1 MSKKSRNKNAK
12 KVLSSFAELG
22 NTGKNTL
29 SRLATTVKADMPT
42 MILGN
47 KDPFAGTVK
56 TDSIKLKSENR
67 VSKIAKRLIP
77 FRAAQSPV
85 QNKPA
90 AARLKHIAGKMGK
103 AAVPKTRKSKGM
115 IWLFVFFTAL
125 TGGSYY
131 AWQSIDG
138 IGAKIAQVIDYKT
151 WLNTTAGKVKPV
163 DTTTASSEINIG
175 SRNNSTSTTTTNTIY
190 SGSKNS
196 QTFAATKS
204 ATIKTKTLDIKKSS
218 KPVVAKKSS
227 KAIATKKATSPAK
240 TKQWEAKL
248 AKLKKKSQ
256 ADYRKASLNYRQ
268 KQK

>member
-56 TDSIKLKSENR
+56 TDSIKLKGENR

-103 AAVPKTRKSKGM
+103 AAVPKTRKSKGV

-138 IGAKIAQVIDYKT
+138 VGAKIAQVVDYKT
-151 WLNTTAGKVKPV
+151 WLDTTAGKVKPA
-163 DTTTASSEINIG
+163 DTTTSSSEINIG
-175 SRNNSTSTTTTNTIY
+175 SRNNSPTGTVY

-196 QTFAATKS
+196 QTFAASKS
-204 ATIKTKTLDIKKSS
+204 STIKTKTLNIKKAS
-218 KPVVAKKSS
+218 KPVVAKKAS
-227 KAIATKKATSPAK
+227 KASVSKKVASPAK
-240 TKQWEAKL
+240 SKQWEAKL
-248 AKLKKKSQ
+248 AKLKKKGQ

>member
-12 KVLSSFAELG
+12 KVLSSFADLG

-56 TDSIKLKSENR
+56 TDGIKLKGENR
-67 VSKIAKRLIP
+67 VSRIAKRLIP

-138 IGAKIAQVIDYKT
+138 IGAKISQVVDYKT
-151 WLNTTAGKVKPV
+151 WLNTTAGKVKPA
-163 DTTTASSEINIG
+163 DTTAKSSEINIG
-175 SRNNSTSTTTTNTIY
+175 SRQDTSTKTIY
-190 SGSKNS
+190 SGSKSS
-196 QTFAATKS
+196 QSFAATKS
-204 ATIKTKTLDIKKSS
+204 STVKTKTLNIKKSS
-218 KPVVAKKSS
+218 KPVVAKKAS
-227 KAIATKKATSPAK
+227 KSKGSKKVASPAK
-240 TKQWEAKL
+240 SKQWE
-248 AKLKKKSQ
+248 S
-256 ADYRKASLNYRQ
+256 
-268 KQK
+268 

>member
-12 KVLSSFAELG
+12 KVLSSFADLG

-29 SRLATTVKADMPT
+29 SRLATTVKADLPT

-47 KDPFAGTVK
+47 KDKFAGTVK
-56 TDSIKLKSENR
+56 TDSIKNLGENR
-67 VSKIAKRLIP
+67 VSKLAKRFVP
-77 FRAAQSPV
+77 FRAAQGAPV

-103 AAVPKTRKSKGM
+103 AAVPRTRKSKGM
-115 IWLFVFFTAL
+115 IWLFIFFSAL

-138 IGAKIAQVIDYKT
+138 IGAKIAQVVDYKS
-151 WLNTTAGKVKPV
+151 WLNTTSGKVKPA
-163 DTTTASSEINIG
+163 DTTSSSSDINIG
-175 SRNNSTSTTTTNTIY
+175 SRQTSGKILY
-190 SGSKNS
+190 SGSTKPS
-196 QTFAATKS
+196 ESFATQKSSTVETK
-204 ATIKTKTLDIKKSS
+204 TIAVKKSTKTL
-218 KPVVAKKSS
+218 
-227 KAIATKKATSPAK
+227 TKKATKSKASKKVAGPAK
-240 TKQWEAKL
+240 SKQWEQKL

-256 ADYRKASLNYRQ
+256 ADYKKASMQYRK

>member
-1 MSKKSRNKNAK
+1 LLLFWVRCTEWMWSMSKKSRNKNAK
-12 KVLSSFAELG
+12 KVLSSFADLG

-56 TDSIKLKSENR
+56 TDSIKLAGQK
-67 VSKIAKRLIP
+67 VSRIAKRLIP
-77 FRAAQSPV
+77 FRAAQVGAV

-103 AAVPKTRKSKGM
+103 A
-115 IWLFVFFTAL
+115 AL

-138 IGAKIAQVIDYKT
+138 IGAKIAQVVDYKA
-151 WLNTTAGKVKPV
+151 WLNTTSGKVKPS
-163 DTTTASSEINIG
+163 DMTSKSSDLKVG
-175 SRNNSTSTTTTNTIY
+175 SRD
-190 SGSKNS
+190 
-196 QTFAATKS
+196 
-204 ATIKTKTLDIKKSS
+204 KTGGKVHS
-218 KPVVAKKSS
+218 V
-227 KAIATKKATSPAK
+227 TKKAQTSTVGNKSSTVKSKTIAVKKTAKPVAVKKPTKTVAVKKVSPAK
-240 TKQWEAKL
+240 NKQWEQKL

-256 ADYRKASLNYRQ
+256 ADYEKASMKYRQ

>member
-12 KVLSSFAELG
+12 KVLSSFADLG

-56 TDSIKLKSENR
+56 TDGIKLKGENR
-67 VSKIAKRLIP
+67 VSKIAKRLIS
-77 FRAAQSPV
+77 FRAGQSPV

-90 AARLKHIAGKMGK
+90 SARLKHIAGKMGK
-103 AAVPKTRKSKGM
+103 AAVPKTRKSKGLS
-115 IWLFVFFTAL
+115 WLFVFFTVL

-131 AWQSIDG
+131 VWQSIDG
-138 IGAKIAQVIDYKT
+138 IGAKISQVVDYKT
-151 WLNTTAGKVKPV
+151 WLDTTSGKVKPTE
-163 DTTTASSEINIG
+163 TTTTKSSEINIG
-175 SRNNSTSTTTTNTIY
+175 SRNNSSTMTVYSGAGSSQSYTSAKSTTV
-190 SGSKNS
+190 
-196 QTFAATKS
+196 
-204 ATIKTKTLDIKKSS
+204 KTKTLNIKKSS
-218 KPVVAKKSS
+218 KPVVVKKAS
-227 KAIATKKATSPAK
+227 KASASKKVAGPAK
-240 TKQWEAKL
+240 SKQWESKL

-256 ADYRKASLNYRQ
+256 ADYKKASLKYRQ

>member
-1 MSKKSRNKNAK
+1 MWSMSKKSRNKNAK
-12 KVLSSFAELG
+12 KVLGSFADLG

-29 SRLATTVKADMPT
+29 SRLATTVKADLPT

-56 TDSIKLKSENR
+56 TDSIKLQGENR
-67 VSKIAKRLIP
+67 VSKLAKRLMP
-77 FRAAQSPV
+77 FRVAQAGVV

-138 IGAKIAQVIDYKT
+138 IGTKIANIVDYKT
-151 WLNTTAGKVKPV
+151 WLNTTSGKIKP
-163 DTTTASSEINIG
+163 TTSEINIG
-175 SRNNSTSTTTTNTIY
+175 SRQKTSGTTVY
-190 SGSKNS
+190 SGSSKPS
-196 QTFAATKS
+196 QSFTAQKS
-204 ATIKTKTLDIKKSS
+204 STVKTKTLTVKKSS
-218 KPVVAKKSS
+218 KPTVV
-227 KAIATKKATSPAK
+227 KKANKASASKKVANNAK
-240 TKQWEAKL
+240 AKQWEQKL

-256 ADYRKASLNYRQ
+256 ADYRKASLKYRQ